1 LEILKVAKYLDL
13 AGFTPYLRRAT
24 AREQLQ
30 RGMKQAA
37 VTRSTNRSRDVVM
50 DKSQQMSSGRQDAQ
64 GTKKPQGQQQQ
75 AGSTSAPQA
84 GGTSSSSGQMGG
96 TTQFTDWASI

>member
-1 LEILKVAKYLDL
+1 
-13 AGFTPYLRRAT
+13 
-24 AREQLQ
+24 
-30 RGMKQAA
+30 
-37 VTRSTNRSRDVVM
+37 M

-64 GTKKPQGQQQQ
+64 GAKKLQGQQQQ

-84 GGTSSSSGQMGG
+84 GGTSSASGQMGG